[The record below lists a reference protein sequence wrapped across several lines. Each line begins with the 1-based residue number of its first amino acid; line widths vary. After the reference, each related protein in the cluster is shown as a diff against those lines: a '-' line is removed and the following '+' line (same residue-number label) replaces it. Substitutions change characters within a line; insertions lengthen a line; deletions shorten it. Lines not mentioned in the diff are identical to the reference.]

1 MGPFRS
7 ISAFIYR
14 VSTRPV
20 VLTALAGFIAFMIFV
35 LPAQANQAE
44 GYAGGAGSPDTS
56 FFYTPTDLYEMAEAY
71 GPDGRAAYVQARY
84 TFDVVWPLV
93 YLAFLATTISWIL
106 ARLIRPGNP
115 WRLLNLVPVLATLFD
130 FLENTFAS
138 VVMLRYPVTTP
149 IVDWLAPLSTM
160 LKWSFISVSF
170 LLIPLGLLALLA
182 RGQAKEVKST
192 H

>member
-44 GYAGGAGSPDTS
+44 SYAGGAGSPDTS

-130 FLENTFAS
+130 WH
-138 VVMLRYPVTTP
+138 VCLRFY
-149 IVDWLAPLSTM
+149 
-160 LKWSFISVSF
+160 
-170 LLIPLGLLALLA
+170 GLPGQQPDDLQQLPCDGRRLRGLVPRRSPAGSHLQRLPHPA
-182 RGQAKEVKST
+182 RIHPQIHRQS
-192 H
+192 